1 MRFMVLHGLRTLNE
15 PYPLAAPAAGS
26 TGRAAS
32 QHAMP
37 KQKLTDAS
45 LRALRPGQ
53 TQIDWCTL
61 FAASVSASRPAVARR
76 SWCATASGDAT
87 GA

>member
-1 MRFMVLHGLRTLNE
+1 MVLHELRTLNE

-32 QHAMP
+32 QDAMP

-53 TQIDWCTL
+53 TRIDYWCTSCAG
-61 FAASVSASRPAVARR
+61 FGIRVWRSTPA
-76 SWCATASGDAT
+76 
-87 GA
+87 

>member
-1 MRFMVLHGLRTLNE
+1 MVLHGLRTLNE

-32 QHAMP
+32 QDAMP

-53 TQIDWCTL
+53 TRIDYWCTSCAG
-61 FAASVSASRPAVARR
+61 FGIRVWRSTPA
-76 SWCATASGDAT
+76 
-87 GA
+87 